1 MSPSSSI
8 IIQAETLQ
16 LNEVIIPQ
24 LYNDANISVAD
35 AEGLL
40 KRPGKN
46 GQVNGLVYCKDQMP
60 EVNLHKGWKHVLR
73 PPTDKTSEQSYIV
86 TVAPSGDGSSTA
98 GNIYVHYLPCNH
110 KVVPALYDGRVG
122 EGGRM
127 VGAGRRVDFA
137 SSSRTFYK
145 SNGKHMCL
153 SQKQLRDVAIAFDN
167 IARNTVVRD
176 VYNWDIKCMK
186 KEGLCSPLLC
196 CVKRFDKC
204 YAFRS

>member
-8 IIQAETLQ
+8 IIQAETMQ

-24 LYNDANISVAD
+24 LYNGAYISVAD

-46 GQVNGLVYCKDQMP
+46 AQ
-60 EVNLHKGWKHVLR
+60 VNLHKGWKHVLR

-86 TVAPSGDGSSTA
+86 PVAPSGDGSSTA
-98 GNIYVHYLPCNH
+98 GNIYVHYIPCNH
-110 KVVPALYDGRVG
+110 KVVPALYDGVKWLVCNHTAVRKRVG

-127 VGAGRRVDFA
+127 VGAGRRVDFV
-137 SSSRTFYK
+137 SSSSTFYK
-145 SNGKHMCL
+145 SNGKNMCL
-153 SQKQLRDVAIAFDN
+153 SQKQLRDVAITFDN

-176 VYNWDIKCMK
+176 IYNRDIKCMK

-196 CVKRFDKC
+196 CVKRFDKR